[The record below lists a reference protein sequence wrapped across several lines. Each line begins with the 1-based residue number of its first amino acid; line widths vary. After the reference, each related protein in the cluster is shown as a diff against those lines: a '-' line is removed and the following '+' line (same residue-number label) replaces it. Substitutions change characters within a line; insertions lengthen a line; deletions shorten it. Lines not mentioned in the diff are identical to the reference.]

1 MILVDMN
8 QISLA
13 SVMMHLNITKRHS
26 VEGGMVRHMILNS
39 LRMYRERFFEEYGE
53 LVICYDS
60 KHYWRR
66 DIFPQYKAGRKKTR
80 DSSSHDWDDIF
91 EFLNA
96 FKDEMIE
103 FMPYKVLEV
112 YGAEADDIIA
122 WLCRC
127 GEFSEWQKLIIS
139 NDRDFIQL
147 CDDKTVLVR
156 PGKNEEVL
164 NKNKILEQYQIHPR
178 NFAWARAITGDKS
191 DNLEGV
197 KGLGL
202 ATVAKRFSFLSEN
215 KDYGLQD
222 ILTHAKNNN
231 SKIKAYQN
239 VLDNEEIIASN
250 YEIMQLYTS
259 TISSQGV
266 QKLKY
271 AVKNDGVTL
280 NRSEIRKMLLKDG
293 IGTLN
298 IDELM
303 LMLNSH
309 QK

>member
-80 DSSSHDWDDIF
+80 DSSSHDWNDIF

-112 YGAEADDIIA
+112 YGAEADDIIYT
-122 WLCRC
+122 LTH
-127 GEFSEWQKLIIS
+127 EFEYDNGKTLILS
-139 NDRDFIQL
+139 GDKDFIQL
-147 CDDKTVLVR
+147 QR
-156 PGKNEEVL
+156 YKNVTQYSPITKKFINGVVWSEYLDEH
-164 NKNKILEQYQIHPR
+164 ILR
-178 NFAWARAITGDKS
+178 GDTS
-191 DNLEGV
+191 DGV
-197 KGLGL
+197 P
-202 ATVAKRFSFLSEN
+202 
-215 KDYGLQD
+215 
-222 ILTHAKNNN
+222 
-231 SKIKAYQN
+231 N
-239 VLDNEEIIASN
+239 VLSPDNTFVDGLRQRPLGKKKIQSWVEHNIEDVLPNDEVKRNYQRNKKLIDLTEVPHELFMEITKTWAEAKTNPRSKLLN
-250 YEIMQLYTS
+250 YFIQ
-259 TISSQGV
+259 
-266 QKLKY
+266 
-271 AVKNDGVTL
+271 
-280 NRSEIRKMLLKDG
+280 NRLSDLMDC
-293 IGTLN
+293 IG
-298 IDELM
+298 DF
-303 LMLNSH
+303 
-309 QK
+309 